1 MTVIHSKFRSSHNQ
15 NHTNAIINVP
25 VVFAHV
31 QVKWLSYMTVEYIDK
46 SQLHNVFT
54 SRDSSHLTSLALFL
68 DSPVG
73 M

>member
-31 QVKWLSYMTVEYIDK
+31 QVK
-46 SQLHNVFT
+46 
-54 SRDSSHLTSLALFL
+54 
-68 DSPVG
+68 
-73 M
+73 